1 MASLKAARRYA
12 KSLLEVSQEQ
22 KQVERTLADI
32 ELIDN
37 TIKGSREL
45 FLFLRSPIVQRD
57 KKQKVML
64 ELFGNK
70 VSDLTRMFIEILIR
84 KERETIVPEIA
95 ESFIDLYNKL
105 AGIQKVQ
112 VRAASDMDKA
122 GKDNLKKIL
131 QEKTGKKIRMEFTVD
146 ENLRGGLQV
155 RIDDT
160 VYDGSVKHKME
171 ELQNTFLGF
180 SS

>member
-1 MASLKAARRYA
+1 MASLKAASRYA

-22 KQVERTLADI
+22 NQVEQTLADI

-37 TIKGSREL
+37 TIKGSRDL
-45 FLFLRSPIVQRD
+45 FLFLRSPIVQRH

-64 ELFGNK
+64 ELFGDK
-70 VSDLTRMFIEILIR
+70 VSELTRMFIEILIR
-84 KERETIVPEIA
+84 KERERIVPEIA
-95 ESFIDLYNKL
+95 ESFIDLYNDF

-112 VRAASDMDKA
+112 VRAANDMDKA
-122 GKDNLKKIL
+122 GKDNLVKIL
-131 QEKTGKKIRMEFTVD
+131 QEKTGKKILMAFTVD
-146 ENLRGGLQV
+146 KSLRGGLQV
-155 RIDDT
+155 RINDT

-171 ELQNTFLGF
+171 ELQDAFLEF